1 MLRWVRR
8 LIGALAAAAL
18 VLATIPP
25 LGLAYGFLT
34 TGPARLASPAP
45 TAPQPN
51 AEVAARLAGAGG
63 YKRRD
68 NAPFRSYLS
77 WWPVFAARDYAALT
91 ERELPQNFPYW
102 AYVGRFWQDY
112 ALMIRVARGSP
123 FTQRDHLP
131 LMQTGIG
138 LTVNHI
144 AQWTYENTA
153 GRISAAIAGAQP
165 VEQDA
170 YLARSAAAHAAFLS
184 HSRWFDYDYGAV
196 RAGLW
201 ATKDAPDI
209 AMLRSWERKLAFGLA
224 YTAQQVV
231 AALFRTEPVSQ
242 PELNIWAQGPVAEAI
257 GPERDIS
264 IIQDLTPHGAHLVT
278 RLTGA
283 DLDRLIIRLAL
294 RGVRFAE
301 IAGIR
306 TTFLT
311 VTSGREV
318 AAPEGTQIIFGYPL
332 PAEPARQR
340 VGMAINVAL
349 LHEVLPALAAQGA
362 EIEHIYID

>member
-1 MLRWVRR
+1 MLRWIRR

-25 LGLAYGFLT
+25 LGLAYGFMTTAPVRLT
-34 TGPARLASPAP
+34 AADPA
-45 TAPQPN
+45 APQPN

-68 NAPFRSYLS
+68 NAPFRGYLS

-102 AYVGRFWQDY
+102 SYVSRFWQDY
-112 ALMIRVARGSP
+112 ALMIRLARGTP
-123 FTQRDHLP
+123 FIQRDHLP
-131 LMQTGIG
+131 LMQSGIG
-138 LTVNHI
+138 MTVDHI

-153 GRISAAIAGAQP
+153 GRISAAISGARP

-170 YLARSAAAHAAFLS
+170 YLAQSAAAHATFLS
-184 HSRWFDYDYGAV
+184 RSRWFDYDYGAD

-201 ATKDAPDI
+201 ATQDATDI

-224 YTAQQVV
+224 DTAQQVI
-231 AALFRTEPVSQ
+231 AALFRTEPMPQ

-257 GPERDIS
+257 APERDIS
-264 IIQDLTPHGAHLVT
+264 VMQDLAPHGAHLVT

-283 DLDRLIIRLAL
+283 DLDRLVIRLAL
-294 RGVRFAE
+294 RGVRFVE

-318 AAPEGTQIIFGYPL
+318 AAPEGAQAVFTYPL
-332 PAEPARQR
+332 PADPARQR
-340 VGMAINVAL
+340 VGMAVNVAL